1 MIYDS
6 MKNFAAYRKLA
17 PKAWEK
23 VSAFL
28 AGCTP
33 ETPAGRYELDGDRV
47 YAMVQGY
54 ETHDADPD
62 KLEIHRKYV
71 DIQLLLSGEESVV
84 CRSVAGLK
92 ETVPYNAEKDIAFY
106 RLAIEQSVPLTLVP
120 GNFAV
125 FFPEE
130 GHMPGVSCAGELYC
144 RECPVASEQPY
155 PPTPPR
161 HVVKVVVKIAANAL

>member
-17 PKAWEK
+17 PEAWEK

-71 DIQLLLSGEESVV
+71 DIQLLLSGQPVPSNCEGSL
-84 CRSVAGLK
+84 CAGLRS
-92 ETVPYNAEKDIAFY
+92 AA
-106 RLAIEQSVPLTLVP
+106 
-120 GNFAV
+120 
-125 FFPEE
+125 
-130 GHMPGVSCAGELYC
+130 
-144 RECPVASEQPY
+144 
-155 PPTPPR
+155 PP
-161 HVVKVVVKIAANAL
+161 HCC

>member
-17 PKAWEK
+17 PEAWEK

-62 KLEIHRKYV
+62 KLGNT
-71 DIQLLLSGEESVV
+71 STSSF
-84 CRSVAGLK
+84 CSPARSRSSAA
-92 ETVPYNAEKDIAFY
+92 P
-106 RLAIEQSVPLTLVP
+106 S
-120 GNFAV
+120 
-125 FFPEE
+125 
-130 GHMPGVSCAGELYC
+130 
-144 RECPVASEQPY
+144 PV
-155 PPTPPR
+155 
-161 HVVKVVVKIAANAL
+161 